1 MPSYGWSA
9 VGGKKIIQRTI
20 IIFSVL
26 MLPLITLAEGVCK
39 VNGKDIPCEDVY
51 KAAKPFIGVGLGI
64 FAVFAVIGL
73 LLTIFWI
80 WMIVH
85 AATKNIENK
94 ALWIILLI
102 IFGVL
107 AAIVYYFAIKRP
119 FDKNQPII
127 TSPPASPGPTPE
139 GTKIA

>member
-1 MPSYGWSA
+1 M
-9 VGGKKIIQRTI
+9 KKIISGVI
-20 IIFSVL
+20 IYLTGL
-26 MLPLITLAEGVCK
+26 MLPLATLAEGVCK

-51 KAAKPFIGVGLGI
+51 KAAKPFIGLGLGL

-80 WMIVH
+80 WMLVH

-94 ALWIILLI
+94 VLWIILLI

-107 AAIVYYFAIKRP
+107 AAIIYYFAIKRP
-119 FDKNQPII
+119 FDKNAPIQPA
-127 TSPPASPGPTPE
+127 SPASPGPTPA
-139 GTKIA
+139 GPKIA